1 MIEQNGLL
9 RRLVAILGSNS
20 RVAFGAK
27 KAKTADVAER
37 LPPWPVPDGKE
48 IVIKAPLSN
57 AGTVYLGTSKPEAED
72 TNTAYPLTPGA
83 SITYRIKDLSQIWF
97 MSDTVS
103 EGVAWT
109 VERDDRN

>member
-1 MIEQNGLL
+1 MIEQNALL
-9 RRLVAILGSNS
+9 KRLVAILGSNN

-27 KAKTADVAER
+27 KAKAADTAEQ
-37 LPPWPVPDGKE
+37 LPPWPAPDGKE

-57 AGTVYLGTSKPEAED
+57 TGTVYLGTNKPETED
-72 TNTAYPLTPGA
+72 TNAAYPLTPGA
-83 SITYRIKDLSQIWF
+83 SITYKIKDLSQIWF

-109 VERDDRN
+109 VEREGDN